1 MFPEGY
7 GKGTGQGLYFKKIW
21 NEYGWTINENG
32 KHGKGANL
40 LSKPLKNNNKNQPYQ
55 NGNNRTMLTKTLFL
69 KNRN

>member
-7 GKGTGQGLYFKKIW
+7 GKGTGYGLYFKKIW

-40 LSKPLKNNNKNQPYQ
+40 LSKPLKNNNKNQPY
-55 NGNNRTMLTKTLFL
+55 
-69 KNRN
+69 